1 MRRSLRLLM
10 IAAGVLLAST
20 SPFAQLVIPDI
31 PYDSAPNLLKGFPED
46 TYLGEAVGVATNSQ
60 GHIFVYTR
68 AGSVQVTLGTERTFV
83 RGNGGARLF
92 EFDQTGKWVREI
104 GQGLYG
110 FVWVVDEG
118 ANQVIKFNP
127 QGQVVMIIGRK
138 PEAITVPGGQ
148 PAPAR
153 GAAPAD
159 GGGGRA
165 GGARGGGGADV
176 AGGAPARGGGG
187 GADAAGGAPAR
198 GGGGRGGGLPG
209 AGVEGETFNRPTD
222 VAWDAQGNIF
232 ISDGYGNSRVAKF
245 DKNGVFVKTWGSTGT
260 GPSQFNTLHSIAVDS
275 QGNVYV
281 GDRGNRRIQ
290 VFDNNGTLKTMFL
303 NVGAPWAVCI
313 TPGPHQYLYTSN
325 SNGTGDFDH
334 DGEIYKMELDGK
346 ILGKFGKAGKLIKE
360 FGSVHEIDCR
370 NENELYVGEITN
382 WRVQKLSLHP
392 GQAK

>member
-1 MRRSLRLLM
+1 MTRSLRLFL
-10 IAAGVLLAST
+10 IAAAVLVCST
-20 SPFAQLVIPDI
+20 SPFAQLVIPEI

-68 AGSVQVTLGTERTFV
+68 AGSVQVTMGTERTFV

-110 FVWVVDEG
+110 FVFAHVVRVDPQDNIWVVDEA

-127 QGQVVMIIGRK
+127 QGQVAMIIGRK
-138 PEAITVPGGQ
+138 PEAITVPGGELT
-148 PAPAR
+148 PAR
-153 GAAPAD
+153 GAAPAEGGGRA
-159 GGGGRA
+159 GGGGA
-165 GGARGGGGADV
+165 GGARGGG
-176 AGGAPARGGGG
+176 APAAGGGG
-187 GADAAGGAPAR
+187 GR
-198 GGGGRGGGLPG
+198 GGGGGLPG

-260 GPSQFNTLHSIAVDS
+260 APSQFNTLHSIATDA

-290 VFDNNGTLKTMFL
+290 VFDNNGTFKTMFL

-346 ILGKFGKAGKLIKE
+346 ILGRFGRAGKQLKE

-370 NENELYVGEITN
+370 NENELFVGEITN
-382 WRVQKLSLHP
+382 WRVQKLSLRP